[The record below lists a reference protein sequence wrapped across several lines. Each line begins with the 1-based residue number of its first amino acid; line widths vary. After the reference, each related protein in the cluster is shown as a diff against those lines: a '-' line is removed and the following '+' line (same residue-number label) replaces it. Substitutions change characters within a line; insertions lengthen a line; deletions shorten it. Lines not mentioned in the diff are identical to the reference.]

1 MKNHVK
7 WHIIY
12 KCIHIIH
19 GVDILLLNVQC
30 LLTCMY
36 KDERKVLFL
45 FSSLTL
51 VEWMHMRECCDIILL
66 VSMTYLF
73 KP

>member
-19 GVDILLLNVQC
+19 GVDILLLNVQY